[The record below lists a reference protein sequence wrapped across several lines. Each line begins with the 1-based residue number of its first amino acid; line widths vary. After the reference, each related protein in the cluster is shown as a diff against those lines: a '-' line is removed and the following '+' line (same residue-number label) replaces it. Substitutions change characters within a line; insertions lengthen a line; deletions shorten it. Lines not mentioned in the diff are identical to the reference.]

1 MYKRVSMQYQP
12 IVKQIRTAI
21 SKNDADHLLNITSA
35 DWVMV
40 YLYTDNIFLNSF
52 TVERRNLDLYNSKEI
67 LTLNF
72 PLKECS
78 ISCFRHRED
87 DGYSNSMEV
96 SHERGLDDT
105 LMWPLFF
112 SRSNYKDGKLITQ
125 YELLQHFVHANGL
138 FLDNEKG
145 TFNLINEDGDVEP
158 KALIIVEQNF
168 NLILFERKALDY
180 YLGYANH
187 FLVRFFELK
196 ELESPLQWSISSLQ
210 TSKIKRRIY
219 EYEDIPRFKGV
230 EVIQTVYSIEKIEKG
245 NPKKYEN
252 FIINDF
258 KNSKIVEWSCAPE
271 MLDNYYKDTGKP
283 FETSPAFFNPE
294 VLSKYKNNHEKYE
307 VRERG
312 IHCYG
317 SWSLKSYSINDEGQV
332 HAYIYCLGQLPYK
345 EQLHWKQYNEEPKAW
360 ISQVA
365 YNTDFL
371 AEFDEEAST
380 LRAIKQK
387 LAKFPPYY
395 LDKEKFVLWA
405 PKGGDID
412 VLLNQ
417 VHPVITEIK
426 KEYRDYLLNLT
437 ILVIDGLEEKTI
449 RNLVQ
454 ADEKTKTM
462 ECLEILLK
470 SWGSQSTNTI
480 MKALRA
486 LQRKRSKYA
495 GHGGGKI
502 DFNMKADSLKITDEV
517 NEAIQLLSEE
527 IQKNCS

>member
-1 MYKRVSMQYQP
+1 MQYQP
-12 IVKQIRTAI
+12 IIKQIRTAI

-72 PLKECS
+72 PLKEYS
-78 ISCFRHRED
+78 ISCFKHREG
-87 DGYSNSMEV
+87 DGFSNSMEV
-96 SHERGLDDT
+96 SHERGLDST

-112 SRSNYKDGKLITQ
+112 SRANYKDGKLITQ

-138 FLDNEKG
+138 FWDNEKG

-187 FLVRFFELK
+187 FLIRFFELK
-196 ELESPLQWSISSLQ
+196 ELESPLEWIISSLH
-210 TSKIKRRIY
+210 TSKITRRIY
-219 EYEDIPRFKGV
+219 EYEDIPRVKGA
-230 EVIQTVYSIEKIEKG
+230 EIIQTVYSIEQIEKG
-245 NPKKYEN
+245 GPKKYEN

-317 SWSLKSYSINDEGQV
+317 SWILKSYSINDEGQV
-332 HAYIYCLGQLPYK
+332 QAYAYCLGQLPYK
-345 EQLHWKQYNEEPKAW
+345 EQLHWKQYNEEPKAG
-360 ISQVA
+360 ISRVA

-371 AEFDEEAST
+371 AEFDEEKSS

-412 VLLNQ
+412 VLLNKL
-417 VHPVITEIK
+417 HPVITDNK
-426 KEYRDYLLNLT
+426 KEYLDYLLNLT
-437 ILVIDGLEEKTI
+437 ILVIDGLQEKVIRRLVNVEEKK
-449 RNLVQ
+449 RSLG
-454 ADEKTKTM
+454 
-462 ECLEILLK
+462 CLEMLLK
-470 SWGSQSTNTI
+470 DWSSQNADKI
-480 MKALRA
+480 MKALRS
-486 LQRKRSKYA
+486 LQDKRSKYV

-502 DFNMKADSLKITDEV
+502 DFDIKEDSLAITYEI
-517 NEAIQLLSEE
+517 NEAIHLLGEE
-527 IQKNCS
+527 IEKNSS

>member
-1 MYKRVSMQYQP
+1 MQYQP
-12 IVKQIRTAI
+12 IMKQIRAAI
-21 SKNDADHLLNITSA
+21 SKNDADQLLNITST

-40 YLYTDNIFLNSF
+40 YLYTDNIFVNSF
-52 TVERRNLDLYNSKEI
+52 TVEQENFDLYDSDKI
-67 LTLNF
+67 LSLDF
-72 PLKECS
+72 PLKESS
-78 ISCFRHRED
+78 ISCFRHSEE
-87 DGYSNSMEV
+87 DGYNNSMEV
-96 SHERGLDDT
+96 SHECGLDDS

-112 SRSNYKDGKLITQ
+112 SRANYKDGKLITQ

-138 FLDNEKG
+138 YLDNEKG

-158 KALIIVEQNF
+158 RALIIVEQNF
-168 NLILFERKALDY
+168 HLILFERKALDY

-196 ELESPLQWSISSLQ
+196 ELVSPLQWSISSLQ

-219 EYEDIPRFKGV
+219 EYEDIPRFKGAEIV
-230 EVIQTVYSIEKIEKG
+230 QTVYSIEQIEKG
-245 NPKKYEN
+245 DPKKYED

-307 VRERG
+307 VRDRG
-312 IHCYG
+312 VRCYG

-332 HAYIYCLGQLPYK
+332 HAYIYCLGQLPHK
-345 EQLHWKQYNEEPKAW
+345 EQLHWKQYNEEPKAG

-371 AEFDEEAST
+371 AEFDEEKSS
-380 LRAIKQK
+380 LRSIKQK
-387 LAKFPPYY
+387 LANFPSYY
-395 LDKEKFVLWA
+395 LNKEKFVLWA

-412 VLLNQ
+412 VLFNQ

-437 ILVIDGLEEKTI
+437 ILVIDGLEDKTI

-454 ADEKTKTM
+454 ANEKTNPLQ
-462 ECLEILLK
+462 CLEMLLK
-470 SWGSQSTNTI
+470 SWGSQNTVII

-486 LQRKRSKYA
+486 LQRKRSKFA
-495 GHGGGKI
+495 GHGGGEI
-502 DFNMKADSLKITDEV
+502 DFDTKADSLKITDEIDQ
-517 NEAIQLLSEE
+517 AIQLLCEE
-527 IQKNCS
+527 IEKNSK